1 MFTNQKIE
9 AALWPWS
16 TLAVQEGVDR
26 VSWIENSSMVPTIM
40 PQGGIGTRSDT
51 RPLFQDTYT
60 DLSKEVRYITD
71 LSIRAD
77 STYLR

>member
-16 TLAVQEGVDR
+16 TLALQEGVDK
-26 VSWIENSSMVPTIM
+26 VSWIENSAMVPTIM

-51 RPLFQDTYT
+51 RRLFQDTYS
-60 DLSKEVRYITD
+60 DLSKDVEHMAD
-71 LSIRAD
+71 LSMRAD